1 MATKKEKNPVTQ
13 ASPLAG
19 MGLEELTR
27 EAASVAPLSVRDVQP
42 ESAPSTEKVPDIKQT
57 SGNEWKDFLE
67 YAQEYKESDK
77 ESIQVW
83 LDADVKY
90 TLDAIRQAGIKIP
103 VKHLLSAAVRVFIE
117 SNAGEVKALLEKKPR
132 IIV

>member
-13 ASPLAG
+13 ASPSSPIPPDDAVPSG
-19 MGLEELTR
+19 
-27 EAASVAPLSVRDVQP
+27 QP